1 MKVQIGG
8 WDQIKHIYDLLDEEE
23 RKKGRKGNGYQQ
35 VKEMVI
41 EIWYNYEAYYKLKLY
56 IFVLYYQLQC
66 TI

>member
-23 RKKGRKGNGYQQ
+23 RKKGERVSTK

-41 EIWYNYEAYYKLKLY
+41 EIWYNYEA
-56 IFVLYYQLQC
+56 
-66 TI
+66 